1 MTGTAMNGPAGLPWN
16 LIRGDAASRGLVIF
30 SHGKESG
37 PWGTKIAALAAV
49 ARNQGF
55 AVESIDY
62 TDLADPDARVG
73 RLRERCAGESGPLVL
88 VGSSMGGY
96 VAALASRTV
105 NPAGLF
111 LMAPAVYLP
120 GYAEPEPVPRA
131 GKTFVVHGW
140 HDEVIPMEN
149 AVRFARQN
157 RARLFLVDGDHGLV
171 GQLPFIEELFGLFLE
186 GL

>member
-1 MTGTAMNGPAGLPWN
+1 M
-16 LIRGDAASRGLVIF
+16 SRGRVIF

-37 PWGTKIAALAAV
+37 PWGTKISALATV
-49 ARNQGF
+49 ARTQGF

-73 RLRERCAGESGPLVL
+73 RLVERCAGETGTLVL

-96 VAALASRTV
+96 VATVASQTV
-105 NPAGLF
+105 NPTGLF

-120 GYAEPEPVPRA
+120 DYAEPDPTPS
-131 GKTFVVHGW
+131 GKTYVVHGM

-149 AVRFARQN
+149 AVRFARRH
-157 RARLFLVDGDHGLV
+157 RARLFLVDGDHALV
-171 GQLPFIEELFGLFLE
+171 EQLPFIEELFGLFLE
-186 GL
+186 NVNS

>member
-1 MTGTAMNGPAGLPWN
+1 M
-16 LIRGDAASRGLVIF
+16 SRGIVIF
-30 SHGKESG
+30 SHGKQSG

-55 AVESIDY
+55 SIESIDY
-62 TDLADPDARVG
+62 TDLADPDARVR
-73 RLRERCAGESGPLVL
+73 RLLERCAGERGPLVL

-96 VAALASRTV
+96 VATLASQDV

-131 GKTFVVHGW
+131 GKTFIVHGW
-140 HDEVIPMEN
+140 HDNVIPMEN
-149 AVRFARQN
+149 VVRFARRN
-157 RARLFLVDGDHGLV
+157 RVRLFLMDGDHGLA

-186 GL
+186 GLYGQE

>member
-1 MTGTAMNGPAGLPWN
+1 MN
-16 LIRGDAASRGLVIF
+16 RRLVIF

-37 PWGTKIAALAAV
+37 PWGTKISALAPV
-49 ARNQGF
+49 ARKQGF

-73 RLRERCAGESGPLVL
+73 RLVERCAGGTGTLVL

-96 VAALASRTV
+96 VATVASQTV
-105 NPAGLF
+105 KPAGLF

-120 GYAEPEPVPRA
+120 GYAESDPTPS
-131 GKTFVVHGW
+131 GKTYVVHGM

-149 AVRFARQN
+149 AVRFAQRN
-157 RARLFLVDGDHGLV
+157 HARLFLVDGDHALV
-171 GQLPFIEELFGLFLE
+171 GQLPFIEELFGLFLASIAAAC
-186 GL
+186 